1 MKNFMRKLIIMDK
14 KIAFITGISR
24 GIGLEIAKSFV
35 NDDYFVIGTSRSSFR
50 INEELNSEN
59 CMHLLMDVTDRE
71 QISSCFDEL
80 KKINKIPNVLI
91 NNAGIT
97 KDQLF
102 LRMKEDDW
110 DDVINSNL
118 TSVFNITK
126 LFIKSMV
133 KDRYGKI
140 INISSVAGLMGNP
153 GQVNYSA
160 SKAGLGG
167 FTRALAKEVAARNI
181 TVNCIAPGFIET
193 DMTNHFQDEELENI
207 LNQIPANK
215 MGNPQQI
222 ADLALFLASSKGDYI
237 TGQTISVDGGLYMS

>member
-1 MKNFMRKLIIMDK
+1 MKNFMRKLVIMDK

-193 DMTNHFQDEELENI
+193 DMTDHFQDEELENI

>member
-1 MKNFMRKLIIMDK
+1 MDK
-14 KIAFITGISR
+14 KIVFITGVSR
-24 GIGLEIAKSFV
+24 GIGLELAKCFL
-35 NDDYFVIGTSRSSFR
+35 NDGYFVIGTSRSEFNLSSA
-50 INEELNSEN
+50 LGSEN
-59 CMHLLMDVTDRE
+59 CLHLPLDVTNRD
-71 QISSCFDEL
+71 QISSCIKKL
-80 KKINKIPNVLI
+80 KEEDIVPNVLI

-102 LRMKEDDW
+102 LRMKDEDW
-110 DDVINSNL
+110 DDVIDSNL
-118 TSVFNITK
+118 TSVFNMTK
-126 LFIKSMV
+126 LFIKTMV
-133 KDRYGKI
+133 KDRSGKI

-193 DMTNHFQDEELENI
+193 DMTKHFNEKELENI
-207 LNQIPANK
+207 LNQIPSNK
-215 MGNPQQI
+215 MGNPQNI
-222 ADLALFLASSKGDYI
+222 ADLALFLASDKGEYI

>member
-1 MKNFMRKLIIMDK
+1 MDK
-14 KIAFITGISR
+14 KIVFITGVSR
-24 GIGLEIAKSFV
+24 GIGLEIAKCFS
-35 NDDYFVIGTSRSSFR
+35 NNGYFVLGTSRSDFDLAKVLSSDECLH
-50 INEELNSEN
+50 IQL
-59 CMHLLMDVTDRE
+59 DVTDRN
-71 QISSCFDEL
+71 QISACLDQL
-80 KKINKIPNVLI
+80 KEVDKVPNVLI

-102 LRMKEDDW
+102 LRMKNEDW
-110 DDVINSNL
+110 DEVIDTNL
-118 TSVFNITK
+118 TSVFNMSK

-133 KDRYGKI
+133 KERSGSI
-140 INISSVAGLMGNP
+140 INISSVAGLMGNA

-193 DMTNHFQDEELENI
+193 DMTDHFQDKDLENI

-215 MGNPQQI
+215 MGNPQHI
-222 ADLALFLASSKGDYI
+222 ADLALFLASPKGNYI
-237 TGQTISVDGGLYMS
+237 TGQTISVDGGLFMS

>member
-1 MKNFMRKLIIMDK
+1 MDK
-14 KIAFITGISR
+14 KIVFITGVSR
-24 GIGLEIAKSFV
+24 GIGLEIAKCFS
-35 NDDYFVIGTSRSSFR
+35 NNGYFVLGTSRSDFDLAKVLSSDECLH
-50 INEELNSEN
+50 IQL
-59 CMHLLMDVTDRE
+59 DVTDRNE
-71 QISSCFDEL
+71 ISACLDQL
-80 KKINKIPNVLI
+80 KEIDKVPNVLI

-102 LRMKEDDW
+102 LRMKNEDW
-110 DDVINSNL
+110 DDVIDTNL
-118 TSVFNITK
+118 TSVFNMSK

-133 KDRYGKI
+133 KERSGSI
-140 INISSVAGLMGNP
+140 INISSVAGLMGNA

-193 DMTNHFQDEELENI
+193 DMTDHFQDKDLENI

-215 MGNPQQI
+215 MGNPQHI
-222 ADLALFLASSKGDYI
+222 ADLALFLASPKGNYI
-237 TGQTISVDGGLYMS
+237 TGQTISVDGGLFMS

>member
-1 MKNFMRKLIIMDK
+1 MDK
-14 KIAFITGISR
+14 KIVFITGVSR
-24 GIGLEIAKSFV
+24 GIGLEIAKCFS
-35 NDDYFVIGTSRSSFR
+35 NNGYFVLGTSRSDFDLAKVLSSDECLH
-50 INEELNSEN
+50 IQL
-59 CMHLLMDVTDRE
+59 DVTDRN
-71 QISSCFDEL
+71 QVSGCLDQL
-80 KKINKIPNVLI
+80 KEIDKVPNVLI

-102 LRMKEDDW
+102 LRMKNEDW
-110 DDVINSNL
+110 DDVIDTNL
-118 TSVFNITK
+118 TSVFNMSK

-133 KDRYGKI
+133 KERSGSI
-140 INISSVAGLMGNP
+140 INISSVAGLMGNA

-193 DMTNHFQDEELENI
+193 DMTDHFQDKDLENI

-215 MGNPQQI
+215 MGNPQHI
-222 ADLALFLASSKGDYI
+222 ADLALFLASSKGNYI
-237 TGQTISVDGGLYMS
+237 TGQTISVDGGLFMS

>member
-1 MKNFMRKLIIMDK
+1 M
-14 KIAFITGISR
+14 
-24 GIGLEIAKSFV
+24 
-35 NDDYFVIGTSRSSFR
+35 NDDYYVIGTSRSSFR

-59 CMHLLMDVTDRE
+59 CMHLSMDVTDRK

-215 MGNPQQI
+215 MGNPHQI

>member
-1 MKNFMRKLIIMDK
+1 MDK

-35 NDDYFVIGTSRSSFR
+35 NDDYYVIGTSRSSFK
-50 INEELNSEN
+50 INEELNSEH
-59 CMHLLMDVTDRE
+59 CMHLSMDVTDRK

-126 LFIKSMV
+126 LFIKSML

-160 SKAGLGG
+160 SKALS
-167 FTRALAKEVAARNI
+167 LI
-181 TVNCIAPGFIET
+181 HI
-193 DMTNHFQDEELENI
+193 
-207 LNQIPANK
+207 
-215 MGNPQQI
+215 
-222 ADLALFLASSKGDYI
+222 
-237 TGQTISVDGGLYMS
+237 

>member
-1 MKNFMRKLIIMDK
+1 MDK
-14 KIAFITGISR
+14 KIVFITGVSR
-24 GIGLEIAKSFV
+24 GIGLELAKCFL
-35 NDDYFVIGTSRSSFR
+35 NDGYFVIGTSRSEFNLSSV
-50 INEELNSEN
+50 LGSEN
-59 CMHLLMDVTDRE
+59 CLHLSLDVTNRD
-71 QISSCFDEL
+71 QISSCIKKL
-80 KKINKIPNVLI
+80 KEEDIVPNVLI

-102 LRMKEDDW
+102 LRMKDEDW
-110 DDVINSNL
+110 DDVIDSNL
-118 TSVFNITK
+118 TSVFNMTK
-126 LFIKSMV
+126 LFIKTMV
-133 KDRYGKI
+133 KDRSGKI

-193 DMTNHFQDEELENI
+193 DMTNHFKEKELENI

-215 MGNPQQI
+215 MGNPQNI
-222 ADLALFLASSKGDYI
+222 ADLALFLASDKGEYI

>member
-1 MKNFMRKLIIMDK
+1 MDK
-14 KIAFITGISR
+14 KIVFITGVSR
-24 GIGLEIAKSFV
+24 GIGLEIAKCFS
-35 NDDYFVIGTSRSSFR
+35 NNGYFVLGTSRSDFDLAKVLSSD
-50 INEELNSEN
+50 ECL
-59 CMHLLMDVTDRE
+59 HLQLDVTDRN
-71 QISSCFDEL
+71 QVSACLDQL
-80 KKINKIPNVLI
+80 KEIEKVPNVLI

-102 LRMKEDDW
+102 LRMKNEDW
-110 DDVINSNL
+110 DDVIDTNL
-118 TSVFNITK
+118 TSVFNMSK

-133 KDRYGKI
+133 KERSGSI
-140 INISSVAGLMGNP
+140 INISSVAGLMGNA

-193 DMTNHFQDEELENI
+193 DMTDHFQDKDLENI

-215 MGNPQQI
+215 MGNPQHI
-222 ADLALFLASSKGDYI
+222 ADLALFLASPKGNYI
-237 TGQTISVDGGLYMS
+237 TGQTISVDGGLFMS